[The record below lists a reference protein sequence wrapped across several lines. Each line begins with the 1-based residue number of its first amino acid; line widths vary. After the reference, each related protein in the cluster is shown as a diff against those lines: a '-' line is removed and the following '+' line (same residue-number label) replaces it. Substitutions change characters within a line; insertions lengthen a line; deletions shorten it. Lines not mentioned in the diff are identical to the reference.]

1 MKKHGIVFAVY
12 AAAAAAYAAVSIVLT
27 DNKGSTFWLG
37 FGFALFS
44 FAAASVITYICAK
57 KRGPAFPLDISI
69 TVFSAIYIVAVLCVN
84 MLAGYV
90 LKAASDVF
98 LCIHVICLAI
108 YAVIISILF
117 TVKGAAARQR
127 SVEDGRICEK
137 QILIYEFEKIRSKV
151 AEMNGS
157 VRDSAAHMIDSLLE
171 ELRFSDLASFA
182 DVSDSDD
189 MIGKRAQILSAEVDN
204 LIAIDSTDLSGMEA
218 AVNDIRRM
226 IRDRNSQIRLMSQ
239 NI

>member
-27 DNKGSTFWLG
+27 DNKGSTFWFG

-117 TVKGAAARQR
+117 TVKGAATRQR

-151 AEMNGS
+151 AEINGS

-218 AVNDIRRM
+218 AVNDIKRM
-226 IRDRNSQIRLMSQ
+226 IRDRNSQIRLMSK

>member
-1 MKKHGIVFAVY
+1 MVWIRLCSFFFRGCIRNYVYLREKARSGIPFGY
-12 AAAAAAYAAVSIVLT
+12 FNY
-27 DNKGSTFWLG
+27 G
-37 FGFALFS
+37 FF
-44 FAAASVITYICAK
+44 
-57 KRGPAFPLDISI
+57 RDIHR
-69 TVFSAIYIVAVLCVN
+69 YIVAVLCVN

-151 AEMNGS
+151 AEINGS